1 MVNTNFMRRITV
13 YITKEQLF
21 PFLTGFVF
29 FTFIL
34 MLQQLFTLADLIIN
48 KDVEFLLV
56 LKLFLS
62 VLPITMSLTIPMSVL
77 FSSIMALGRLSN
89 DSEIVAIR
97 AAGISFINIIKPILI
112 TGFCIFILMTIFN
125 ETVNVYTSKIHNRIL
140 IEILK
145 SSPAA
150 MLEDEIFTSLGDRT
164 IRVEEINKEAQT
176 LKNIMIFNKN
186 ESGGWDIIT
195 SEHGK
200 WQQNEDGSK
209 VLVLYSGKIFSSKIN
224 SNTFSVVDF
233 SKGNAE
239 LLLSESKID
248 YKIDDKINPSEMT
261 SIELY
266 SMLKTQKKSYK
277 EDRDIALFWIEL
289 YKKMSVPFSCFVFV
303 LIGAPVGISYHRSSK
318 GIGFGISIVI
328 FFLYYIFSM
337 AGQSLAVRG
346 IVNPFVGVWYPN
358 IILAVVGIIFIII
371 REKS

>member
-1 MVNTNFMRRITV
+1 MKRITI
-13 YITKEQLF
+13 YIAKEQLF
-21 PFLTGFVF
+21 PFLTGFLF

-48 KDVEFLLV
+48 KDVEFILV

-62 VLPITMSLTIPMSVL
+62 VLPITMSLTVPMSVL

-89 DSEIVAIR
+89 DSEIVAFR
-97 AAGISFINIIKPILI
+97 AAGISFINIIKPVLF
-112 TGFCIFILMTIFN
+112 TGFCIFVLMGIFN
-125 ETVNVYTSKIHNRIL
+125 ETVNVYSSKVHNKIL

-164 IRVEEINKEAQT
+164 IRVEEIDKESRV
-176 LKNIMIFNKN
+176 LKNIMIFNRN
-186 ESGGWDIIT
+186 ESSGWDIIRA
-195 SEHGK
+195 HRGK
-200 WQQNEDGSK
+200 WQQNEDASK
-209 VLVLYSGKIFSSKIN
+209 TLILYSGKIFSSKIN
-224 SNTFSVVDF
+224 SGTFSVVDF

-239 LLLSESKID
+239 ILLSESKID
-248 YKIDDKINPSEMT
+248 YKIDNKISPSEMN
-261 SIELY
+261 SSELY
-266 SMLKTQKKSYK
+266 KMLKTQKKSYK

-337 AGQSLAVRG
+337 AGQSLAIRG
-346 IVNPFVGVWYPN
+346 LVSPFIGVWYPN
-358 IILAVVGIIFIII
+358 IILAIAGCILIFI